1 MLTLT
6 IFVSIVYVVF
16 GVLAVASLNE
26 KYKVL
31 GGGFTVISMIALII
45 LTVLS
50 MVAVIIATA
59 IGIYL
64 CCYTTG
70 KYKGF

>member
-16 GVLAVASLNE
+16 GVLAVAALNE
-26 KYKVL
+26 KFKVF
-31 GGGFTVISMIALII
+31 GGGCTVISMIALII

-50 MVAVIIATA
+50 MWAVLIATA
-59 IGIYL
+59 IGLYL

>member
-1 MLTLT
+1 MLTT
-6 IFVSIVYVVF
+6 IIFVALIYVVF

-31 GGGFTVISMIALII
+31 GGGFTVISMIALVI

-50 MVAVIIATA
+50 MWAVLIATA
-59 IGIYL
+59 IGLYL
-64 CCYTTG
+64 CCYTTA